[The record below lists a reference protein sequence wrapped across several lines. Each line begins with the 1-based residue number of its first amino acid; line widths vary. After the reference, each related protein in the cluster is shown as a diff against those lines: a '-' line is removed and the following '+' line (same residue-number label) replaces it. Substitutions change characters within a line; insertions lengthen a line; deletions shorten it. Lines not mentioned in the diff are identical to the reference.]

1 MKCSLSLIQRSHSY
15 ILTFKQGSGGMS
27 GGINSIVVA
36 QQAAQDKINR
46 ELFVGN
52 TPPGTSE
59 MLLLQFFN
67 AAMRRVKLCPPTASP
82 IVQCRVNAKFAFV
95 ECASVLDAN
104 NCLNL
109 SGIPFLGS
117 SLKVSRPSKY
127 TGAFVQSKNWQELT
141 GQALPAGIVDPNEE
155 KLNRELFI
163 GNTTPEM
170 TGEMLTDFLGKAMEQ
185 VGLAIMPG
193 NPINACRVNGKF
205 AFIEL
210 RTVKEA
216 ENALNL
222 NNIPYMGAML
232 RVGRP
237 SKYNG
242 PVTNHGNWE
251 DILAKFMSGELVIPN
266 AGGNAAPA
274 AASNGF
280 TSKVVELKNM
290 LTMKDLESDQDYQE
304 IMEDTKDECSQFGAL
319 KSLMIPRTGP
329 GATKIFLEYL
339 TKDDAA
345 KAIAGL
351 AGRTFDGRKVEAVFF
366 SEDKFGARD
375 YA

>member
-1 MKCSLSLIQRSHSY
+1 MSA
-15 ILTFKQGSGGMS
+15 GPSGGS
-27 GGINSIVVA
+27 NSILAA

-67 AAMRRVKLCPPTASP
+67 AAMRRVKLCAPTASP

-104 NCLNL
+104 NCLNI

-127 TGAFVQSKNWQELT
+127 TGPFVQSKSWQELT
-141 GQALPAGIVDPNEE
+141 GQALPSGIVDPSEE
-155 KLNRELFI
+155 KINRELFI

-170 TGEMLTDFLGKAMEQ
+170 AGEMLTDFLGKAMEQ
-185 VGLAIMPG
+185 VGLTIMPG
-193 NPINACRVNGKF
+193 NPINTCRVNGKF
-205 AFIEL
+205 AFVEL

-216 ENALNL
+216 ELALNL

-251 DILAKFMSGELVIPN
+251 DILAKYMSGELILPN
-266 AGGNAAPA
+266 QAGAGGGNAASQPA
-274 AASNGF
+274 KSA
-280 TSKVVELKNM
+280 TKVVELKNM
-290 LTMKDLESDQDYQE
+290 LTVGDLQSDQDYEE

-319 KSLMIPRTGP
+319 KSVIIPRSGV

-339 TKDDAA
+339 NKDDAA

-351 AGRTFDGRKVEAVFF
+351 AGRTFDGRQVEAEYF
-366 SEDKFGARD
+366 SEDKFAEKD